1 MRFLLCLFLTAL
13 LAYVLGIFLD
23 WWCIAI
29 AAFVVALAF
38 PQTPAKAFGS
48 GFLGVFLLWGIMALI
63 IDYRNDHILAG
74 RMGDLILKQ
83 PGSPVIMIIITA
95 LLGGIVGAVS
105 ALSGSM
111 FRPVRKAKS

>member
-1 MRFLLCLFLTAL
+1 MRFLLCLLLTAL

-29 AAFVVALAF
+29 AAFVVAVAL

-48 GFLGVFLLWGIMALI
+48 GFLGIFLLWGLLALVIDARNGHIMA
-63 IDYRNDHILAG
+63 A

-83 PGSPVIMIIITA
+83 ASPGIMITITA
-95 LLGGIVGAVS
+95 LLGGIVGAIS
-105 ALSGSM
+105 ALSGTM
-111 FRPVRKAKS
+111 FRQVRKAKS

>member
-1 MRFLLCLFLTAL
+1 MRFLFCLLLTAL
-13 LAYVLGIFLD
+13 LSYVLGMFLD

-29 AAFVVALAF
+29 AAFVVAIAL

-48 GFLGVFLLWGIMALI
+48 GFLGVFLLWGIMALV
-63 IDYRNDHILAG
+63 IDNANGHILAG
-74 RMGDLILKQ
+74 RMADLILKQ

-95 LLGGIVGAVS
+95 LLGGIVGAIS